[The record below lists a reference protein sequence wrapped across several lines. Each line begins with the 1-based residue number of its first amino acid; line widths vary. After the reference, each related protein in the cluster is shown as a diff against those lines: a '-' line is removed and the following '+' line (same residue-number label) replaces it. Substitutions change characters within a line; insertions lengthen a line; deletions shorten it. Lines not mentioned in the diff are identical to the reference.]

1 MNSRLADVVLDVFVS
16 SVNKFG
22 CLFEGTF
29 QLLVDLEEIPMFVK
43 CVSNSWQS
51 LVICCYKQELI
62 SFLLWFV
69 FVRKEIRS
77 FFGRSLLKLA

>member
-1 MNSRLADVVLDVFVS
+1 MNSRLADVVLNVFVS

-62 SFLLWFV
+62 SFFLVCLCMKRDQIF
-69 FVRKEIRS
+69 
-77 FFGRSLLKLA
+77 L